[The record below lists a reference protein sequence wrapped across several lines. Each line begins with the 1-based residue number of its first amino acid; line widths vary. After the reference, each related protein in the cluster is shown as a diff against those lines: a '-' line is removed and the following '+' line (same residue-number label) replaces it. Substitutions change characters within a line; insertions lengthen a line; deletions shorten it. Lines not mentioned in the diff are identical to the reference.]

1 MKTIIDTS
9 LEQLTANGNLRR
21 LPNDSCNSGRIDL
34 SSNDYLGLAS
44 RPELQQEFLQSCDLS
59 HMQMSSSASRL
70 LSRIQQ
76 PFAQLEQTLSQA
88 YGDDRAAL
96 LFNSG
101 YHANTGLISAFAGTG
116 AFILADK
123 LVHASII
130 DGIKL
135 SGLPFARFR
144 HNDYDHLGRLA
155 QKAASDGMRLVIVA
169 ESVYSMDGD
178 SADIDALAE
187 VKRQYPESLLYI
199 DEAHA
204 IGVEGPAGLGLAMA
218 SNSFRDVDILVGTF
232 GKALASSGAFAILSR
247 QMREYMVNKA
257 RSLIFSTALPPIS
270 VLWSRFIFN
279 RALGMDTER
288 IYLKR
293 LGHILSKQLAKVGG
307 TGGNGHIQPLIIG
320 NPATAVTLSQALQ
333 EEGYDVLPIR
343 TPTVPPGT
351 DRLRFSLSAAISTD
365 SIAELGH
372 ILEKTVT
379 R

>member
-1 MKTIIDTS
+1 
-9 LEQLTANGNLRR
+9 
-21 LPNDSCNSGRIDL
+21 
-34 SSNDYLGLAS
+34 
-44 RPELQQEFLQSCDLS
+44 
-59 HMQMSSSASRL
+59 
-70 LSRIQQ
+70 
-76 PFAQLEQTLSQA
+76 
-88 YGDDRAAL
+88 
-96 LFNSG
+96 
-101 YHANTGLISAFAGTG
+101 
-116 AFILADK
+116 
-123 LVHASII
+123 
-130 DGIKL
+130 
-135 SGLPFARFR
+135 
-144 HNDYDHLGRLA
+144 
-155 QKAASDGMRLVIVA
+155 
-169 ESVYSMDGD
+169 MDGD

-320 NPATAVTLSQALQ
+320 NPAKAVTLSQALQ